1 MYNEVIE
8 LAKKANTDGHP
19 DLAAILAAIAGL
31 IALGINL
38 GEVRSGVINTVYRL
52 ATEYQWCGE
61 TYKRGEQVEVSS
73 NGEVYTKRTLNCI
86 LRGRRSVVKLHPN
99 GEAHYMR
106 KVGSDKVGSQTE
118 EIEE

>member
-1 MYNEVIE
+1 MPEP
-8 LAKKANTDGHP
+8 NT
-19 DLAAILAAIAGL
+19 
-31 IALGINL
+31 
-38 GEVRSGVINTVYRL
+38 
-52 ATEYQWCGE
+52 YQWCGE

-73 NGEVYTKRTLNCI
+73 NGEVYTKRTLDCI

-99 GEAHYMR
+99 GKVYYMR